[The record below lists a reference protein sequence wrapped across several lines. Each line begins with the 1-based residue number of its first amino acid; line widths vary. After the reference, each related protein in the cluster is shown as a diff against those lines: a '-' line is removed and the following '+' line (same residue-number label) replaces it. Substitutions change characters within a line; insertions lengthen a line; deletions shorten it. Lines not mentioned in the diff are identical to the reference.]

1 MVKKYFKKIIAQ
13 SPQDLQVISAC
24 CQGGKIKIEE
34 IKYLPK
40 NKIFLFLIERNA
52 REKENPKEKVKSI
65 VKFEYIEKSKS
76 KNIDRT
82 KVDSFVELT
91 AINLFKNNKN
101 YEITLLFSDN
111 GIITLTA
118 EIIEAVLEDQ
128 SKINDFKDLESK
140 IKQTPINLIFNC
152 AGVFG
157 GSFEDQQIEKL
168 NFKKFQEVLMVN
180 SFSILKIMQII
191 LSNKLS
197 TKNLEVLVN
206 ISSDAGSIELNNQGN
221 AYIYRASKSALNSIT
236 KNMSL
241 DLNNRFKTIV
251 FAIDPGNVQSGMN
264 PGGHMK
270 SEVCANLI
278 IDLISSNVKPLNGKF
293 INLLGEEIPW

>member
-24 CQGGKIKIEE
+24 CEGGKIKIEE

-52 REKENPKEKVKSI
+52 REKENPNEKVKSI

-118 EIIEAVLEDQ
+118 EIVEAVLEDQ
-128 SKINDFKDLESK
+128 SKINLS
-140 IKQTPINLIFNC
+140 LIH
-152 AGVFG
+152 
-157 GSFEDQQIEKL
+157 I
-168 NFKKFQEVLMVN
+168 
-180 SFSILKIMQII
+180 
-191 LSNKLS
+191 
-197 TKNLEVLVN
+197 
-206 ISSDAGSIELNNQGN
+206 
-221 AYIYRASKSALNSIT
+221 
-236 KNMSL
+236 
-241 DLNNRFKTIV
+241 
-251 FAIDPGNVQSGMN
+251 
-264 PGGHMK
+264 
-270 SEVCANLI
+270 
-278 IDLISSNVKPLNGKF
+278 
-293 INLLGEEIPW
+293 

>member
-24 CQGGKIKIEE
+24 CEGGKIKIEE

-52 REKENPKEKVKSI
+52 REKENSKEKVKSI

-82 KVDSFVELT
+82 KVDSFVELN

-118 EIIEAVLEDQ
+118 EIVEAVLEDQ
-128 SKINDFKDLESK
+128 SKIND
-140 IKQTPINLIFNC
+140 
-152 AGVFG
+152 
-157 GSFEDQQIEKL
+157 
-168 NFKKFQEVLMVN
+168 
-180 SFSILKIMQII
+180 
-191 LSNKLS
+191 
-197 TKNLEVLVN
+197 
-206 ISSDAGSIELNNQGN
+206 
-221 AYIYRASKSALNSIT
+221 
-236 KNMSL
+236 
-241 DLNNRFKTIV
+241 
-251 FAIDPGNVQSGMN
+251 
-264 PGGHMK
+264 
-270 SEVCANLI
+270 
-278 IDLISSNVKPLNGKF
+278 
-293 INLLGEEIPW
+293 

>member
-24 CQGGKIKIEE
+24 CEGGKIKIDE

-52 REKENPKEKVKSI
+52 REKENSKEKVKSI

-91 AINLFKNNKN
+91 AINIFKNNKN

-118 EIIEAVLEDQ
+118 EIVEAVLEDQ
-128 SKINDFKDLESK
+128 SKIND
-140 IKQTPINLIFNC
+140 
-152 AGVFG
+152 
-157 GSFEDQQIEKL
+157 
-168 NFKKFQEVLMVN
+168 
-180 SFSILKIMQII
+180 
-191 LSNKLS
+191 
-197 TKNLEVLVN
+197 
-206 ISSDAGSIELNNQGN
+206 
-221 AYIYRASKSALNSIT
+221 
-236 KNMSL
+236 
-241 DLNNRFKTIV
+241 
-251 FAIDPGNVQSGMN
+251 
-264 PGGHMK
+264 
-270 SEVCANLI
+270 
-278 IDLISSNVKPLNGKF
+278 
-293 INLLGEEIPW
+293 

>member
-24 CQGGKIKIEE
+24 CEGGKIKIDE

-52 REKENPKEKVKSI
+52 RERENSKEKVKSI

-118 EIIEAVLEDQ
+118 EIVEAVLEDQ
-128 SKINDFKDLESK
+128 SKIND
-140 IKQTPINLIFNC
+140 
-152 AGVFG
+152 
-157 GSFEDQQIEKL
+157 
-168 NFKKFQEVLMVN
+168 
-180 SFSILKIMQII
+180 
-191 LSNKLS
+191 
-197 TKNLEVLVN
+197 
-206 ISSDAGSIELNNQGN
+206 
-221 AYIYRASKSALNSIT
+221 
-236 KNMSL
+236 
-241 DLNNRFKTIV
+241 
-251 FAIDPGNVQSGMN
+251 
-264 PGGHMK
+264 
-270 SEVCANLI
+270 
-278 IDLISSNVKPLNGKF
+278 
-293 INLLGEEIPW
+293 